1 LIRLFKRLKADSLFD
16 PSRPPMF
23 GGDPL
28 GTANHLWLSHKVP
41 VALMELRIG
50 PSAKLQG
57 RCPTTEDRLKFG
69 GELIRQMGEV
79 VLEK

>member
-1 LIRLFKRLKADSLFD
+1 
-16 PSRPPMF
+16 MF

-57 RCPTTEDRLKFG
+57 RCPTTADRLKFG
-69 GELIRQMGEV
+69 AELIRQMGEV